1 MSGHLSSMRMMNDM
15 GEDFVERARI
25 QIKFNCKKIN
35 ES

>member
-1 MSGHLSSMRMMNDM
+1 MNDM

-25 QIKFNCKKIN
+25 QIKFNCKKVN